1 MKNFGKEWTT
11 QQDTLLK
18 QLMDLGYS
26 SKKIYEN
33 YGEIFGRTEN
43 SISQRMCFLRKPI
56 EERVK
61 KEKPKS
67 DNDII
72 GKLEEHNTRLCN
84 RLDTLTRQFNNL
96 LELTES
102 QNNKFKEII
111 ESMEQDKITRKKDS
125 DSYIKALYEIK
136 TSVFENTSDTKTM
149 KNFFQKNYKWK

>member
-1 MKNFGKEWTT
+1 MKNFGKEWTV

-33 YGEIFGRTEN
+33 YGEIFGRTES

-67 DNDII
+67 DNDVI
-72 GKLEEHNTRLCN
+72 GKLEEQNTRLCN

-96 LELTES
+96 LELAES
-102 QNNKFKEII
+102 QNNKLQEII

>member
-26 SKKIYEN
+26 SKKINEKDRKN
-33 YGEIFGRTEN
+33 LGRTEN
-43 SISQRMCFLRKPI
+43 SISKRMCFLRKPI

-67 DNDII
+67 DNDVIE
-72 GKLEEHNTRLCN
+72 KLEEQNTRLCN
-84 RLDTLTRQFNNL
+84 RLDTLTIQFSNL
-96 LELTES
+96 VELIES
-102 QNNKFKEII
+102 HNNKLQEII

-136 TSVFENTSDTKTM
+136 TSLFENTSDTKTM

>member
-1 MKNFGKEWTT
+1 MKNFGKEWTV

-33 YGEIFGRTEN
+33 YGDIFGRTES

-67 DNDII
+67 DNDVI
-72 GKLEEHNTRLCN
+72 GKLEEQNTRLCN

-96 LELTES
+96 LELAES
-102 QNNKFKEII
+102 QNNKFQEII

>member
-1 MKNFGKEWTT
+1 MKNYGKEWTV

-18 QLMDLGYS
+18 QLMDLGFS
-26 SKKIYEN
+26 SKKIYEV
-33 YGEIFGRTEN
+33 YGDIFGRTES

-67 DNDII
+67 DNDVIE
-72 GKLEEHNTRLCN
+72 KLEEHNTRLCN
-84 RLDTLTRQFNNL
+84 RLDTLTRQFSNL
-96 LELTES
+96 LEMVES
-102 QNNKFKEII
+102 QNNKFQEII

>member
-61 KEKPKS
+61 KEKSKS
-67 DNDII
+67 DNDVIE
-72 GKLEEHNTRLCN
+72 KLEEHNTRLCN
-84 RLDTLTRQFNNL
+84 RLDTLTRQFSNL

-102 QNNKFKEII
+102 QNNKFQEII
-111 ESMEQDKITRKKDS
+111 ESMEQDKIARKKDS

>member
-1 MKNFGKEWTT
+1 MKNFGKEWTV

-67 DNDII
+67 DNDVIE
-72 GKLEEHNTRLCN
+72 KLEEHNTRLCN
-84 RLDTLTRQFNNL
+84 RLDTITRQFINL
-96 LELTES
+96 LEMVES
-102 QNNKFKEII
+102 QNNKFQEII

>member
-1 MKNFGKEWTT
+1 MKNFGKEWTV
-11 QQDTLLK
+11 QHDTLLK

-43 SISQRMCFLRKPI
+43 SISKRMCFLRKPI

-67 DNDII
+67 DNDVIE
-72 GKLEEHNTRLCN
+72 KLEEHNTRLCN
-84 RLDTLTRQFNNL
+84 RLDTLTRQFSNL
-96 LELTES
+96 LELVES
-102 QNNKFKEII
+102 QNNKFQEII

>member
-67 DNDII
+67 NNDII
-72 GKLEEHNTRLCN
+72 GKCRNKKRK
-84 RLDTLTRQFNNL
+84 
-96 LELTES
+96 
-102 QNNKFKEII
+102 KFK
-111 ESMEQDKITRKKDS
+111 
-125 DSYIKALYEIK
+125 KA
-136 TSVFENTSDTKTM
+136 
-149 KNFFQKNYKWK
+149 KNIYSKNYNCHRVHFAWNSRHPDN

>member
-1 MKNFGKEWTT
+1 MKNFGKEWTA

-33 YGEIFGRTEN
+33 YGEIFGRTES

-61 KEKPKS
+61 KEKTKS
-67 DNDII
+67 DNDVIE
-72 GKLEEHNTRLCN
+72 KLEEQNTRLCN
-84 RLDTLTRQFNNL
+84 RLDTLTRQFSNL
-96 LELTES
+96 LEIAES
-102 QNNKFKEII
+102 QNNKFQEII
-111 ESMEQDKITRKKDS
+111 ESIEQDRITRKKDS

>member
-1 MKNFGKEWTT
+1 MKNFGKEWTV

-33 YGEIFGRTEN
+33 YGEIFGRTES
-43 SISQRMCFLRKPI
+43 SISQRICFLRKPI

-61 KEKPKS
+61 KEKTKS
-67 DNDII
+67 DNDVIE
-72 GKLEEHNTRLCN
+72 KLEEHNTRLCN
-84 RLDTLTRQFNNL
+84 RLDTLTRQFSNL
-96 LELTES
+96 LEIVES
-102 QNNKFKEII
+102 QNNKFQEII

>member
-1 MKNFGKEWTT
+1 MKNFGKEWTV

-61 KEKPKS
+61 KEKHKS
-67 DNDII
+67 DNDVI
-72 GKLEEHNTRLCN
+72 GKLEEYNTRLCN
-84 RLDTLTRQFNNL
+84 RLDTLTRQFSNL

-102 QNNKFKEII
+102 QNNKFQEII

>member
-1 MKNFGKEWTT
+1 MKNFGKEWTV

-33 YGEIFGRTEN
+33 YGDIFGRTES

-67 DNDII
+67 DNDVI

-84 RLDTLTRQFNNL
+84 RLDTLTRQFSNL
-96 LELTES
+96 LEIVES
-102 QNNKFKEII
+102 QNNKFQEII
-111 ESMEQDKITRKKDS
+111 ESMEQDRATRKKDS

>member
-33 YGEIFGRTEN
+33 YGEIFGRTES

-84 RLDTLTRQFNNL
+84 ILDTLTRQFNNL

>member
-1 MKNFGKEWTT
+1 MKNFGKEWTV

-33 YGEIFGRTEN
+33 YGDIFGRTES

-84 RLDTLTRQFNNL
+84 RLDTLTRQFINL
-96 LELTES
+96 LELVES
-102 QNNKFKEII
+102 QNNKFQEII

>member
-1 MKNFGKEWTT
+1 MKNFGKEWTV

-61 KEKPKS
+61 KEKTKS
-67 DNDII
+67 DNDVI
-72 GKLEEHNTRLCN
+72 GKLEEHNTILCN
-84 RLDTLTRQFNNL
+84 RLDTITIQFSNL
-96 LELTES
+96 LEIVES
-102 QNNKFKEII
+102 QNNKLQGII

>member
-1 MKNFGKEWTT
+1 MKNFGKEWTA

-33 YGEIFGRTEN
+33 YGEIFGRTES

-61 KEKPKS
+61 KEKTKS
-67 DNDII
+67 DNDVIE
-72 GKLEEHNTRLCN
+72 KLEEHNTRLCN
-84 RLDTLTRQFNNL
+84 RLDTLTRQFSNL
-96 LELTES
+96 LEIVES
-102 QNNKFKEII
+102 QNNKFQEII
-111 ESMEQDKITRKKDS
+111 ESMEQDKIARKKDS

>member
-1 MKNFGKEWTT
+1 MKNFGKEWTV

-33 YGEIFGRTEN
+33 YGEIFGRTES

-67 DNDII
+67 DNDVI
-72 GKLEEHNTRLCN
+72 GKLEEQNTRLCN

-102 QNNKFKEII
+102 QNNKFQEII

>member
-1 MKNFGKEWTT
+1 MKNFGKEWTV

-33 YGEIFGRTEN
+33 YGEIFGRTES

-67 DNDII
+67 DNDVI
-72 GKLEEHNTRLCN
+72 GKLEEQNTRLCN
-84 RLDTLTRQFNNL
+84 RLDTLTRQFSNL

-102 QNNKFKEII
+102 QNNKFQEII

>member
-33 YGEIFGRTEN
+33 YGEIFGRTES

>member
-1 MKNFGKEWTT
+1 M

-67 DNDII
+67 DNDVI

-102 QNNKFKEII
+102 QNNKFQEII

>member
-33 YGEIFGRTEN
+33 YGEIFGRTES

-67 DNDII
+67 DNDVIE
-72 GKLEEHNTRLCN
+72 KLEEYNTRLCN
-84 RLDTLTRQFNNL
+84 RLDTLTRQFSNL

-102 QNNKFKEII
+102 QNNKFQEII

>member
-1 MKNFGKEWTT
+1 
-11 QQDTLLK
+11 
-18 QLMDLGYS
+18 MDLGYS

-67 DNDII
+67 DNDVI

-102 QNNKFKEII
+102 QNNKFQEII

>member
-1 MKNFGKEWTT
+1 MKNFGKEWTV

-33 YGEIFGRTEN
+33 YGEIFGRTES
-43 SISQRMCFLRKPI
+43 SISQRMCFLRKTI

-67 DNDII
+67 DNDVI

-84 RLDTLTRQFNNL
+84 RLDTLTRQFSNI
-96 LELTES
+96 LEIVES
-102 QNNKFKEII
+102 QNNKFQEII
-111 ESMEQDKITRKKDS
+111 ESMEQDKIARKKDS

>member
-1 MKNFGKEWTT
+1 MKNFGKEWTI

-33 YGEIFGRTEN
+33 YGEIFGRPEN
-43 SISQRMCFLRKPI
+43 SISKRMCFLRKPI

-84 RLDTLTRQFNNL
+84 RLDTLTKQINNL

-102 QNNKFKEII
+102 QNNKFQEII

-125 DSYIKALYEIK
+125 DSYSKALYEIK
-136 TSVFENTSDTKTM
+136 TSVFENTSDTKTR
-149 KNFFQKNYKWK
+149 KNFFQKDYKWK

>member
-1 MKNFGKEWTT
+1 MKNFGKEWTI

-67 DNDII
+67 DNDVIE
-72 GKLEEHNTRLCN
+72 KLEEHNTRLCN
-84 RLDTLTRQFNNL
+84 RLDTLTRQLSNL
-96 LELTES
+96 LELVES
-102 QNNKFKEII
+102 QNNKFQGII
-111 ESMEQDKITRKKDS
+111 ESMEQDKIARKKDS
-125 DSYIKALYEIK
+125 DSYIRALYEIK

>member
-1 MKNFGKEWTT
+1 MDSA
-11 QQDTLLK
+11 QDTLLK

-61 KEKPKS
+61 KEKPKI

-84 RLDTLTRQFNNL
+84 RLDTLTRQFSNL
-96 LELTES
+96 LEIVES
-102 QNNKFKEII
+102 QNNKFQEII

>member
-1 MKNFGKEWTT
+1 MKNFGKEWTV

-33 YGEIFGRTEN
+33 YGDIFGRTES

-67 DNDII
+67 DNDVI
-72 GKLEEHNTRLCN
+72 GKLEEQNTRLCN

-102 QNNKFKEII
+102 QNNKFQEII
-111 ESMEQDKITRKKDS
+111 ESMEQDRITRKKDS

>member
-1 MKNFGKEWTT
+1 M

-67 DNDII
+67 DNDVIE
-72 GKLEEHNTRLCN
+72 KLEEQNTRLCN

-102 QNNKFKEII
+102 QNNKFQEII

-125 DSYIKALYEIK
+125 DSYIKALYDIK

>member
-1 MKNFGKEWTT
+1 MKNFGKEWTV

-33 YGEIFGRTEN
+33 YGEIFGRTES

-67 DNDII
+67 DNDVI
-72 GKLEEHNTRLCN
+72 GKLEEQNTRLCN

-102 QNNKFKEII
+102 QNNKFQEII
-111 ESMEQDKITRKKDS
+111 ESMEQDRITRKKDS

>member
-1 MKNFGKEWTT
+1 MKNFGKEWTV

-67 DNDII
+67 DNDVI

-84 RLDTLTRQFNNL
+84 RLDTLTRQFSNL
-96 LELTES
+96 LELVES
-102 QNNKFKEII
+102 QNNKFQEII
-111 ESMEQDKITRKKDS
+111 KSMEQDKITRKKDS

>member
-1 MKNFGKEWTT
+1 MKNFGKEWTV

-102 QNNKFKEII
+102 QNNKFQEII

>member
-1 MKNFGKEWTT
+1 MKNFGKEWTV

-67 DNDII
+67 DNDVI
-72 GKLEEHNTRLCN
+72 GKLEEYNTRLCN
-84 RLDTLTRQFNNL
+84 RLDTLTRQFSNL
-96 LELTES
+96 LEIVES
-102 QNNKFKEII
+102 QNNKLQEII

-136 TSVFENTSDTKTM
+136 TSLFENTSDTKTM

>member
-1 MKNFGKEWTT
+1 MKNFGKEWTV

-61 KEKPKS
+61 KENPKS
-67 DNDII
+67 DNDVIE
-72 GKLEEHNTRLCN
+72 KLEEHNTRLCN
-84 RLDTLTRQFNNL
+84 RLDTITRQFSNL
-96 LELTES
+96 LEIVES
-102 QNNKFKEII
+102 QNNKFQEII

>member
-1 MKNFGKEWTT
+1 MKNFGKEWTV

-33 YGEIFGRTEN
+33 YGEIFGRTES

-67 DNDII
+67 DNDVIE
-72 GKLEEHNTRLCN
+72 KLEEHNMRLCN
-84 RLDTLTRQFNNL
+84 RLDTLTRQFSNL
-96 LELTES
+96 LEIVES
-102 QNNKFKEII
+102 QNNKLQEII
-111 ESMEQDKITRKKDS
+111 ESMEQDKVTRKKDS

>member
-1 MKNFGKEWTT
+1 MKNFGKEWTV

-56 EERVK
+56 EERIK

-67 DNDII
+67 DNDVIE
-72 GKLEEHNTRLCN
+72 KLEEHNTRLCN

-102 QNNKFKEII
+102 QNNKFQEII
-111 ESMEQDKITRKKDS
+111 ESMEQDKIARKKDS

>member
-1 MKNFGKEWTT
+1 MKNFGKEWTV

-43 SISQRMCFLRKPI
+43 SISKRMCFLRKPI

-61 KEKPKS
+61 KEKTKS
-67 DNDII
+67 DNDVI

-102 QNNKFKEII
+102 QNNKFQEII

>member
-1 MKNFGKEWTT
+1 MKNFGKEWTV

-18 QLMDLGYS
+18 QLMDLGYG

-33 YGEIFGRTEN
+33 YGEIFGRTEKA
-43 SISQRMCFLRKPI
+43 ISCRISYLNKPQR
-56 EERVK
+56 
-61 KEKPKS
+61 EKIK
-67 DNDII
+67 DDAYEKDHDVI

-84 RLDTLTRQFNNL
+84 RLDTLTRQFSNL
-96 LELTES
+96 LEMVES
-102 QNNKFKEII
+102 QNNKFQEII